1 MNPPTDP
8 RLTLFL
14 VHGRGVQP
22 DAAELTASWA
32 RALAHGLARDREM
45 DLGAV
50 RIDMRYYADLTAP
63 LDSNAAKFDPV
74 LDRAD
79 RENAFTQLA
88 ALKAKSFRR
97 SRYEDVPGQTP
108 VKEFL
113 ADLGA
118 PVGRLLGLARW
129 RLAHIY
135 PELTAYWQDAELAAA
150 IRSRIVPALGESLRR
165 GDHIMVLSHG
175 IGSVFCY
182 DAFWEASQQ
191 VSSASQRVHS
201 WVTLGS
207 PLSDDDVRHRLG
219 GQPAGFPNLLLN
231 WYNVAAEDDPIC
243 HDETVADDFKA
254 MLRERHLSRIEDY
267 HIYNLTER
275 YGASDPHDVL
285 GYLIHPRMARLLGD
299 WITAFSGTSAPAPGA
314 SDRQ

>member
-1 MNPPTDP
+1 MNPSTDR
-8 RLTLFL
+8 RLVLFL
-14 VHGRGVQP
+14 VHGRGAQP
-22 DAAELTASWA
+22 ETAELTECWR
-32 RALAHGLARDREM
+32 RALAHGLARDLEM
-45 DLGAV
+45 GLDAV
-50 RIDMRYYADLTAP
+50 HIETLYYADLITP
-63 LDSNAAKFDPV
+63 LDADAARFDPV

-79 RENAFTQLA
+79 RENALSQLTA
-88 ALKAKSFRR
+88 IKAKSFRR
-97 SRYEDVPGQTP
+97 ARYEAVPGQTP

-113 ADLGA
+113 ADLSA
-118 PVGRLLGLARW
+118 PVGRLLGLANR
-129 RLAHIY
+129 RLGHFY
-135 PELTAYWQDAELAAA
+135 PELVEYWHDAELAAA
-150 IRSRIVPALGESLRR
+150 IRARIVPGLVGSLER

-191 VSSASQRVHS
+191 LTTQAQRIHS

-207 PLSDDDVRHRLG
+207 PLADDDVRRRLG

-231 WYNVAAEDDPIC
+231 WFNVAAEDDPVC

-254 MLRERHLSRIEDY
+254 MLRERHISRIEDY
-267 HIYNLTER
+267 HIYNLAER

-299 WITAFSGTSAPAPGA
+299 WITAAPGTSAPAQGA
-314 SDRQ
+314 

>member
-1 MNPPTDP
+1 MNPSTDR

-22 DAAELTASWA
+22 EAAELTAYWR
-32 RALAHGLARDREM
+32 RALDHALTRDRDM

-50 RIDMRYYADLTAP
+50 QLDMLFYADLIAP
-63 LDSNAAKFDPV
+63 LDPDVDKFDPV

-79 RENAFTQLA
+79 RENAFNQLA

-97 SRYEDVPGQTP
+97 ARYEAVPGQTP
-108 VKEFL
+108 LKEFM
-113 ADLGA
+113 ADLSA
-118 PVGRLLGLARW
+118 PVGRLLGLANR
-129 RLAHIY
+129 RLAHFY
-135 PELTAYWQDAELAAA
+135 PELVEYWKDTTLAAA
-150 IRSRIVPALGESLRR
+150 IRARIVPALGEALRR

-182 DAFWEASQQ
+182 DAFWEASQE
-191 VSSASQRVHS
+191 VSADQQRVHS

-207 PLSDDDVRHRLG
+207 PLADDDVRRRLG

-231 WYNVAAEDDPIC
+231 WFNVAAEDDPVC
-243 HDETVADDFKA
+243 HDETVADDFRA
-254 MLRERHLSRIEDY
+254 MLRERHISRIEDF

-275 YGASDPHDVL
+275 YGNSEPHDVL

-299 WITAFSGTSAPAPGA
+299 WITASDGTATPARGV
-314 SDRQ
+314 SDPP